1 MTRLVGQH
9 VTLRWRRVCDV
20 VTRRIRGGHVTPAAS
35 ATRCDVLAWSV
46 YQGATGERR
55 MLVFAGLAARRA
67 SETPASGGG
76 LAERETEAD
85 GEEQGHVKRTEIDGP
100 VSTRRG

>member
-35 ATRCDVLAWSV
+35 ATRCDVLARSV